1 MRQAKPDRLAAL
13 DISCIVSQWTLCADP
28 SVTDRVETGPPDQN
42 SAPEPDAVPFAPIA
56 RDNLTGR
63 VYQALRTALMEG
75 RLWPGQRLKIRDLAA
90 ALRVSETPVREAV
103 MQLVSERG
111 LEMQANRAITVGRL
125 SLAQYT
131 ELRRIRLE
139 LEGLAAAEAG
149 SRATDAIVAQL
160 EALNAAMFAAQ
171 DAQDWPEAVRLNWRF
186 HHRVYRTAA
195 MPELLGLIET
205 LWLRNGPLLNYQYPH
220 APPTYPGRHRHLDV
234 IDAMRARSPDAV
246 RAAVI
251 ADTTEG
257 GATLLH
263 LLTEIEAGRVVIA
276 QPHFAGAPPLALP
289 T

>member
-1 MRQAKPDRLAAL
+1 VRDLSEPGHAAARDPDVIR
-13 DISCIVSQWTLCADP
+13 
-28 SVTDRVETGPPDQN
+28 
-42 SAPEPDAVPFAPIA
+42 FAPVA
-56 RDNLTGR
+56 RDNLTAR
-63 VYQALRTALMEG
+63 VYASLRTALMEG

-90 ALRVSETPVREAV
+90 ALQVSETPVREAV

-111 LEMQANRAITVGRL
+111 LEMQANRAITVARL

-139 LEGLAAAEAG
+139 LEGLAAAEAAP
-149 SRATDAIVAQL
+149 RATDAVVAEL
-160 EALNAAMFAAQ
+160 EALNGAMFAAQ

-186 HHRVYRTAA
+186 HHCVYRAA
-195 MPELLGLIET
+195 GMPELLCLIET

-234 IDAMRARSPDAV
+234 IDAMRDRDPEAA
-246 RAAVI
+246 RAAI
-251 ADTTEG
+251 RADTTEG

-276 QPHFAGAPPLALP
+276 QPRFAGAPPLALP

>member
-1 MRQAKPDRLAAL
+1 
-13 DISCIVSQWTLCADP
+13 
-28 SVTDRVETGPPDQN
+28 VTDPVETGPTAQN
-42 SAPEPDAVPFAPIA
+42 SAPEPDAVPFAPIT

-75 RLWPGQRLKIRDLAA
+75 RLWPGQRLKIRELAA

-149 SRATDAIVAQL
+149 PRATDAIVAQL

-234 IDAMRARSPDAV
+234 IDAMRARNPDAA

-289 T
+289 I